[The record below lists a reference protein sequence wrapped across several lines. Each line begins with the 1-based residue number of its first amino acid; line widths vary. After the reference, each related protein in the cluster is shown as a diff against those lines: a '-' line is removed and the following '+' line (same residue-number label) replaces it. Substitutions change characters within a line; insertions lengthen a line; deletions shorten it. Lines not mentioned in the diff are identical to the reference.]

1 MSSPADGQM
10 HTYAP
15 AHSTVFSALD
25 QLLRA
30 DAPPHMVHGLKDVTS
45 RREVALG
52 VLNTSA
58 VSATEL
64 ISPVP
69 AQANILRW
77 APFLFFCLPSMSSF
91 SAWCLFNK
99 KGIYLEADSISWTF
113 HADTDACQQLLSQ
126 AKRKWTTRLQKQLF
140 SGPC

>member
-1 MSSPADGQM
+1 MKFQDMLFCCQDFSLPCSYHELICSPADGQM

-15 AHSTVFSALD
+15 AHSTVFSVLD

-64 ISPVP
+64 VSPMP
-69 AQANILRW
+69 AQANTLRW
-77 APFLFFCLPSMSSF
+77 APFLFFCLPGMSSF
-91 SAWCLFNK
+91 SA
-99 KGIYLEADSISWTF
+99 
-113 HADTDACQQLLSQ
+113 
-126 AKRKWTTRLQKQLF
+126 
-140 SGPC
+140 